1 MYTQN
6 FAIKTLLFHL
16 TMQLR
21 YEKDSY
27 NNYFYI
33 FEFCVYIFFNNYFS
47 FLSAGDPQNEDD
59 DKKKDPGDRDETDD
73 VAGLL
78 APAMDVF
85 ASLETKK
92 GPDVFTDFVSLSFYF
107 FQMFLLIRM
116 RESIVLEHLATQA
129 RVIYSSVFTLSIE
142 MNSDPLV
149 LCPLP
154 NLTAITKLILIKSF
168 SFYVLG
174 LIFLFHTCVYLI
186 QLKDKWNNQTT
197 IHFSVRLKV
206 ATIRIIQLAYATLT
220 TTAMTLVSCVH
231 INGQFVLLID
241 GSVKCYV
248 WWQWM
253 IFFIVVGWVVP
264 FPITLTQSLVDLKK
278 NTITYR
284 QFILAWVFPLPY
296 LCWSCASWCKRRYG
310 QQQRQRRGRARTDTT
325 TVNGDGP
332 LDEYDTLEEM
342 NFGSEMDQSVK
353 VILYRME
360 SPYKGKSNH
369 LTDEERYQYRGTNI
383 PEPAFW
389 SGVLIGRRLILIM
402 VFSFVQFPVLKL
414 YIALIFCIVYLIH
427 HMYYQPYLNTASN
440 IIEVLSSSILILFCS
455 MNLFFA
461 YSYVSDVAPEAAD
474 ETLTILFRWF
484 EAVVLVALPTLCVL
498 GLACLVLTRLFVLVG
513 QCFRYL
519 CGSYPRRIDR

>member
-1 MYTQN
+1 MRINT
-6 FAIKTLLFHL
+6 
-16 TMQLR
+16 
-21 YEKDSY
+21 
-27 NNYFYI
+27 
-33 FEFCVYIFFNNYFS
+33 
-47 FLSAGDPQNEDD
+47 FLSFSAGEPEDED
-59 DKKKDPGDRDETDD
+59 VVGDRNKNLDRDETDNM
-73 VAGLL
+73 AGLL

-154 NLTAITKLILIKSF
+154 NLTAISKLLLIKSF

-174 LIFLFHTCVYLI
+174 LMFLFHTCVYLI
-186 QLKDKWNNQTT
+186 QLKEKWNNQTT

-248 WWQWM
+248 WWQWS
-253 IFFIVVGWVVP
+253 IFVIVIGWVIP

-296 LCWSCASWCKRRYG
+296 LCWSCASWCKRRYS
-310 QQQRQRRGRARTDTT
+310 QRQRRGRARTDTT
-325 TVNGDGP
+325 AVNDDP
-332 LDEYDTLEEM
+332 LGEYDTLEEM
-342 NFGSEMDQSVK
+342 NRGSEMDQSIK

-360 SPYKGKSNH
+360 SPYKGNSNH
-369 LTDEERYQYRGTNI
+369 LISEERHQYRDSNI

-414 YIALIFCIVYLIH
+414 YIALIFCILYLIH

-440 IIEVLSSSILILFCS
+440 IIEVVSSSVLILFCS

-474 ETLTILFRWF
+474 ETLTVLFRWF

-498 GLACLVLTRLFVLVG
+498 GVACLVLTRLFVLIG